1 MFVRPL
7 IRFVLLQTSIDWLVC
22 VGRLFV
28 CSGMGW
34 NEINARNKFVI
45 GKGKKLASIWH
56 VVLGKAGST

>member
-7 IRFVLLQTSIDWLVC
+7 IRFVLLQTSIDWL
-22 VGRLFV
+22 V